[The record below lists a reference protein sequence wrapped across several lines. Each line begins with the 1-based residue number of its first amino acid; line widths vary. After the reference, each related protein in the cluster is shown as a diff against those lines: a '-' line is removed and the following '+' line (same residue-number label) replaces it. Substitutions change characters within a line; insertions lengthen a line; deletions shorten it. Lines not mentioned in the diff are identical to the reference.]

1 MAALALVEKAWG
13 MPIHLLHAAGAAS
26 HALLRILLPLRC
38 LVCNDPGHD
47 GLDLCAACFAELPW
61 SGRACLRCALPL
73 PDTALIVCGS
83 CREEAPPQ
91 AATHASL
98 LYLPPVDQLLVRYKF
113 HQDLAAGRL
122 LAQLM
127 QRTPPPWSCLPLVPV
142 PLHNRRLR
150 QRGYNQ
156 AAELCRLLP
165 MPVWNGVH
173 RRRHTAPQSERSAEQ
188 RRENLFDAFDVRGQ
202 VPSRLTVVDDV
213 MTTGST
219 LMEIAET
226 LRCVGAEEVRAWVCA
241 RVP

>member
-1 MAALALVEKAWG
+1 MR
-13 MPIHLLHAAGAAS
+13 INFLHAAS
-26 HALLRILLPLRC
+26 TVPHALLRVLLPLRC
-38 LVCNDPGHD
+38 LVCNGPGHD
-47 GLDLCAACFAELPW
+47 GLDLCAACYAELPW
-61 SGRACLRCALPL
+61 AGRACLRCALPL
-73 PDTALIVCGS
+73 PDNALIVCGS

-127 QRTPPPWSCLPLVPV
+127 QRAPPPWWRPPLVPV

-165 MPVWNGVH
+165 MPVWQGLY
-173 RRRHTAPQSERSAEQ
+173 RRRHTAPQSERTAEQ
-188 RRENLFDAFDVRGQ
+188 RRENLFDAFDVRGP
-202 VPSRLTVVDDV
+202 VPPRLTVVDDV

-219 LMEIAET
+219 VMEVAET
-226 LRCVGAEEVRAWVCA
+226 LRWVGADEVRVWGCA
-241 RVP
+241 RAP

>member
-1 MAALALVEKAWG
+1 MR
-13 MPIHLLHAAGAAS
+13 INFLHAAS
-26 HALLRILLPLRC
+26 TVPHALLRVLLPLRC
-38 LVCNDPGHD
+38 LVCNGPGHD
-47 GLDLCAACFAELPW
+47 GLDLCAACYAELPW

-73 PDTALIVCGS
+73 PDNALIVCGS

-127 QRTPPPWSCLPLVPV
+127 QRAPPPWSCPPLVPV
-142 PLHNRRLR
+142 PLHRRRLR

-165 MPVWNGVH
+165 LPVWQGLY
-173 RRRHTAPQSERSAEQ
+173 RRRHTAPQSERTAEQ
-188 RRENLFDAFDVRGQ
+188 RRENLFDAFDVRGP
-202 VPSRLTVVDDV
+202 VSPRLTVVDDV

-219 LMEIAET
+219 VMEVAET
-226 LRCVGAEEVRAWVCA
+226 LRWVGADEVRVWVCA
-241 RVP
+241 RAP

>member
-1 MAALALVEKAWG
+1 MRIVHRIG
-13 MPIHLLHAAGAAS
+13 AGAPLQR
-26 HALLRILLPLRC
+26 LLRLLIPLRC

-47 GLDLCAACFAELPW
+47 ELDLCAACYAGLPW

-73 PDTALIVCGS
+73 PDAALIVCGS

-91 AATHASL
+91 LAPHASL
-98 LYLPPVDQLLVRYKF
+98 LYLPPVDQLRVRYKS
-113 HQDLAAGRL
+113 HPDQAAGRL

-127 QRTPPPWSCLPLVPV
+127 QRAPPPGSCAPLVPV
-142 PLHNRRLR
+142 PLHDRRLR

-165 MPVWNGVH
+165 MPVWQGLY
-173 RRRHTAPQSERSAEQ
+173 RRRHTAPQSERTAEQ
-188 RRENLFDAFDVRGQ
+188 RRDNLFDAFDAHAP
-202 VPSRLTVVDDV
+202 VPPRLTVVDDV

-219 LMEIAET
+219 VMEIAET
-226 LRCVGAEEVRAWVCA
+226 LRCVGAAEVRVWVCA

>member
-1 MAALALVEKAWG
+1 MLKRMSAFFDPGCYVQAALRV
-13 MPIHLLHAAGAAS
+13 
-26 HALLRILLPLRC
+26 LLPLRC
-38 LVCNDPGHD
+38 LVCGDPGHD
-47 GLDLCAACFAELPW
+47 GLDLCDACLVGLPW
-61 SGRACLRCALPL
+61 ARRACLRCALPL
-73 PDTALIVCGS
+73 PDTALIVCGT
-83 CREEAPPQ
+83 CREEVPPQ

-127 QRTPPPWSCLPLVPV
+127 QRAPPPGWCPPLVPV

-156 AAELCRLLP
+156 AGELCRLLP
-165 MPVWNGVH
+165 MPVWQGLY
-173 RRRHTAPQSERSAEQ
+173 RRRHTAPQSERTAEQ
-188 RRENLFDAFDVRGQ
+188 RRENLFDAFDVRGS

-219 LMEIAET
+219 VMEVAET
-226 LRCVGAEEVRAWVCA
+226 LRLAGAAEVRVWVCA
-241 RVP
+241 RAP

>member
-1 MAALALVEKAWG
+1 MQTRRMLKK
-13 MPIHLLHAAGAAS
+13 M
-26 HALLRILLPLRC
+26 LLRTFASGSRVLLPLRC
-38 LVCNDPGHD
+38 LVCDDTGHD
-47 GLDLCAACFAELPW
+47 GLDLCAACLDDMPW

-73 PDTALIVCGS
+73 PDNALPVCGT
-83 CREEAPPQ
+83 CREEPPPQ

-127 QRTPPPWSCLPLVPV
+127 QRRPPPWACPPLVPV
-142 PLHNRRLR
+142 PLHPRRLR
-150 QRGYNQ
+150 KRGYDQ
-156 AAELCRLLP
+156 AGELCRLLRQ
-165 MPVWNGVH
+165 PVWRGLY

-188 RRENLFDAFDVRGQ
+188 RRENLFDAFDVRGE
-202 VPSRLTVVDDV
+202 VPPRLTVVDDV

-219 LMEIAET
+219 VLEVAET
-226 LRCVGAEEVRAWVCA
+226 LRLVGAAEVRVWVCA

>member
-1 MAALALVEKAWG
+1 MRTY
-13 MPIHLLHAAGAAS
+13 LLRSATRVS
-26 HALLRILLPLRC
+26 RALLGVLLPLRC
-38 LVCNDPGHD
+38 LVCGDPGHD
-47 GLDLCAACFAELPW
+47 DLDLCWACLADLPW
-61 SGRACLRCALPL
+61 AGRACLRCALPL
-73 PDTALIVCGS
+73 PDTALIVCGT
-83 CREEAPPQ
+83 CREEVPPQ

-127 QRTPPPWSCLPLVPV
+127 QRAPPPGWCPPLVPV

-156 AAELCRLLP
+156 AGELCRLLP
-165 MPVWNGVH
+165 MPVWQGLY
-173 RRRHTAPQSERSAEQ
+173 RRRHTAPQSERTAEQ
-188 RRENLFDAFDVRGQ
+188 RRENLFDAFDVRGS

-219 LMEIAET
+219 VMEVAET
-226 LRCVGAEEVRAWVCA
+226 LRLAGAAEVRVWVCA
-241 RVP
+241 RAP

>member
-1 MAALALVEKAWG
+1 MRIVHR
-13 MPIHLLHAAGAAS
+13 IVAGAPLQR
-26 HALLRILLPLRC
+26 LLRLLIPLRC

-47 GLDLCAACFAELPW
+47 ELDLCAACYAGLPW

-73 PDTALIVCGS
+73 PDAALTVCGS
-83 CREEAPPQ
+83 CRAEAPPQ
-91 AATHASL
+91 LATHASL

-127 QRTPPPWSCLPLVPV
+127 QRAPPPWSCAPLVPV
-142 PLHNRRLR
+142 PLHDRRLR
-150 QRGYNQ
+150 LRGYNQ

-165 MPVWNGVH
+165 MPVWQGLY
-173 RRRHTAPQSERSAEQ
+173 RRRHTAPQSERTAEQ
-188 RRENLFDAFDVRGQ
+188 RRDNLFDAFDAHAP
-202 VPSRLTVVDDV
+202 VPPRLTVVDDV

-219 LMEIAET
+219 VMEIAET
-226 LRCVGAEEVRAWVCA
+226 LRCVGAAEVRVWVCA

>member
-1 MAALALVEKAWG
+1 MPALSTPTRLLQAALRV
-13 MPIHLLHAAGAAS
+13 
-26 HALLRILLPLRC
+26 LLPLRC
-38 LVCNDPGHD
+38 LVCGEPGHD
-47 GLDLCAACFAELPW
+47 ELDLCRACLAELPW
-61 SGRACLRCALPL
+61 AGRACLRCALPL
-73 PDTALIVCGS
+73 PGNALIVCGI
-83 CREEAPPQ
+83 CRDEVPPQ

-127 QRTPPPWSCLPLVPV
+127 QRAPPPWSCAPLVPV
-142 PLHNRRLR
+142 PLHARRLR

-165 MPVWNGVH
+165 MPVWQGLY

-188 RRENLFDAFDVRGQ
+188 RRDNLFDAFGTRLS
-202 VPSRLTVVDDV
+202 PPTRLTVVDDV

-219 LMEIAET
+219 VMEIAET
-226 LRCVGAEEVRAWVCA
+226 LRLAGARDVRVWVCA

>member
-1 MAALALVEKAWG
+1 MR
-13 MPIHLLHAAGAAS
+13 INFLHTAS
-26 HALLRILLPLRC
+26 TVPHTLLRVLLPLRC
-38 LVCNDPGHD
+38 LVCGDPGHD
-47 GLDLCAACFAELPW
+47 DLDLCHACLAELPW

-73 PDTALIVCGS
+73 PDNALIVCGS

-127 QRTPPPWSCLPLVPV
+127 QRAPPPWWCPPLVPV

-150 QRGYNQ
+150 RRGYNQ
-156 AAELCRLLP
+156 AGELCRLLP
-165 MPVWNGVH
+165 MPVWQGLY
-173 RRRHTAPQSERSAEQ
+173 RRRHTAPQSERTAEQ
-188 RRENLFDAFDVRGQ
+188 RRENLFDAFAVRGP
-202 VPSRLTVVDDV
+202 VPTRLTVVDDV

-219 LMEIAET
+219 VMEVAET
-226 LRCVGAEEVRAWVCA
+226 LRLVGAAEVRVWVCA
-241 RVP
+241 RAP

>member
-1 MAALALVEKAWG
+1 MPLAYLPLPADW
-13 MPIHLLHAAGAAS
+13 PA
-26 HALLRILLPLRC
+26 ALLRVLLPLRC
-38 LVCNDPGHD
+38 LVCGDPGHD
-47 GLDLCAACFAELPW
+47 DLDLCRTCLADLPW
-61 SGRACLRCALPL
+61 AGRACLRCALPL
-73 PDTALIVCGS
+73 PDNALIVCGS

-127 QRTPPPWSCLPLVPV
+127 QRAPPPWWCPPLVPV
-142 PLHNRRLR
+142 PLHRRRLR

-165 MPVWNGVH
+165 MPAWQGLY
-173 RRRHTAPQSERSAEQ
+173 RRRHTAPQSERTAEQ
-188 RRENLFDAFDVRGQ
+188 RRENLFDAFDVRGP
-202 VPSRLTVVDDV
+202 VPPRLTVVDDV

-219 LMEIAET
+219 VMEVAET
-226 LRCVGAEEVRAWVCA
+226 LRWVGVDEVRVWVCA
-241 RVP
+241 RAP